1 MTEEEAE
8 AEGEEHGNNN
18 STRII
23 TQITLDCLLNKEQ
36 YSKYLSS
43 TLCKTRESSKRDRKF
58 YKRRILQ
65 LTKDMLLSDEIDV
78 RSDMIIAFD
87 HYARTCI
94 SYFKMI
100 DKTDI
105 LQTDY
110 PPPTTESGIKVV
122 APFEDSCMSLMRS
135 IKITPITMDNF
146 VKRTSTVKEK
156 PDIVTMIRDVN
167 LKNPELRNKGIRKKK
182 NVCPVYADAE
192 QNGEKKNEEEEK
204 ED

>member
-1 MTEEEAE
+1 MIEDDEDNDA
-8 AEGEEHGNNN
+8 

-36 YSKYLSS
+36 YSKFLSS

-78 RSDMIIAFD
+78 RTDIINAFD

-110 PPPTTESGIKVV
+110 PPATESVIKVV

-135 IKITPITMDNF
+135 VKINPITMDNF

-156 PDIVTMIRDVN
+156 PDIVPMLRDVN
-167 LKNPELRNKGIRKKK
+167 LKSPELRNKGIRKKK

-192 QNGEKKNEEEEK
+192 QNGEKKNEEEK
-204 ED
+204 EV

>member
-1 MTEEEAE
+1 MIEDDEDNDA
-8 AEGEEHGNNN
+8 

-23 TQITLDCLLNKEQ
+23 TQITLDCLLNREQ
-36 YSKYLSS
+36 YSKFLSS

-78 RSDMIIAFD
+78 RTDMINAFD

-110 PPPTTESGIKVV
+110 PPATESVIKVV

-135 IKITPITMDNF
+135 VKINPITMDNF

-156 PDIVTMIRDVN
+156 PDIVPMLRDVN
-167 LKNPELRNKGIRKKK
+167 LKSPELRNKGIRKKK

-204 ED
+204 EV

>member
-1 MTEEEAE
+1 MIEDDEDNDA
-8 AEGEEHGNNN
+8 

-36 YSKYLSS
+36 YSKFLSS

-78 RSDMIIAFD
+78 RTDMINAFD

-110 PPPTTESGIKVV
+110 PPATESVIKVV

-135 IKITPITMDNF
+135 VKINPITMDNF

-156 PDIVTMIRDVN
+156 PDIVPMLRDVN
-167 LKNPELRNKGIRKKK
+167 LKSPELRNKGIRKKK

-192 QNGEKKNEEEEK
+192 QNGEKKNDEEEK
-204 ED
+204 EV

>member
-1 MTEEEAE
+1 MIEDDEDNDA
-8 AEGEEHGNNN
+8 

-36 YSKYLSS
+36 YSKFLSS

-78 RSDMIIAFD
+78 RTDMINAFD

-110 PPPTTESGIKVV
+110 PPATESVIKVV

-135 IKITPITMDNF
+135 VKINPITMDNF

-156 PDIVTMIRDVN
+156 PDIVPMLRDVN
-167 LKNPELRNKGIRKKK
+167 LKSPELRNKGIRKKK

-204 ED
+204 EV

>member
-1 MTEEEAE
+1 MIEDEDNDA
-8 AEGEEHGNNN
+8 

-36 YSKYLSS
+36 YSKFLSS

-78 RSDMIIAFD
+78 RTDMINAFD

-110 PPPTTESGIKVV
+110 PPATESVIKVV

-135 IKITPITMDNF
+135 VKINPITMDNF

-156 PDIVTMIRDVN
+156 PDIVPMLRDVN
-167 LKNPELRNKGIRKKK
+167 LKSPELRNKGIRKKK

-204 ED
+204 EV